1 MTPVTAS
8 RASRLA
14 DGWRKVR
21 TSQIAYSF
29 LHSPLTIVAS
39 MVLLVL
45 VVAALLAP
53 WIASQNTFDPAQIN
67 LLDSE
72 LPPAWRDGGDP
83 RFLLGTDTQGRD
95 MLSAIFFGLRMSLLV
110 GFASVVFAML
120 IGVSLGL
127 ISAYAGGLIDTL
139 IMRVADIMLTF
150 PPILI
155 ALMVDGVA
163 RSVFPS
169 NVHNEIALYVVIFAI
184 GVSSWVQYARTVR
197 ASAMIEKSKEYVQS
211 ARLIGLSSFVIMIR
225 HLLPNVMSP
234 VLVIATISLAIAV
247 LTEATLSFLGVGVP
261 PTQPSL
267 GTLIRIG
274 NEYLFSGLW
283 WITIFPSVALIVLV
297 LSVNLVGDWL
307 RDVLNPKLR

>member
-1 MTPVTAS
+1 MTLISNPEL
-8 RASRLA
+8 SRL
-14 DGWRKVR
+14 GHTLKRLGR
-21 TSQIAYSF
+21 SPITISF
-29 LHSPLTIVAS
+29 LRSPMTILAS
-39 MVLLVL
+39 AVLMTVVL
-45 VVAALLAP
+45 CGLLAP
-53 WIASQNTFDPAQIN
+53 WIAPQDTFDPAQIS

-72 LPPAWRDGGDP
+72 YPPVWSEGGDS
-83 RFLLGTDTQGRD
+83 RFILGTDTQGRD
-95 MLSAIFFGLRMSLLV
+95 MLSAIFYGLRTSLLV
-110 GFASVVFAML
+110 GFASVIFAMA

-127 ISAYAGGLIDTL
+127 ISAYAGGILDTM
-139 IMRVADIMLTF
+139 IMRVADVMLTF

-155 ALMVDGVA
+155 ALMVDGIA

-197 ASAMIEKSKEYVQS
+197 ATAMIEKSKEYVQA
-211 ARLIGLSSFVIMIR
+211 ARLIGLLPVTIMIR
-225 HLLPNVMSP
+225 HLLPNVMGP
-234 VLVIATISLAIAV
+234 VLVIGTINLALAV

-261 PTQPSL
+261 PTEPSL

-283 WITIFPSVALIVLV
+283 WITIFPSAALVALV

>member
-1 MTPVTAS
+1 MSLVTAS
-8 RASRLA
+8 RASRMA
-14 DGWRKVR
+14 DGWRRLR
-21 TSQIAYSF
+21 TSAITYSF
-29 LHSPLTIVAS
+29 LRSPVTMLAS
-39 MVLLVL
+39 LVL
-45 VVAALLAP
+45 IMLVLAALLAP
-53 WIASQNTFDPAQIN
+53 WIASQDTFDPAQID

-72 LPPAWRDGGDP
+72 LPPVWSEGGDP

-95 MLSAIFFGLRMSLLV
+95 MLSAIYYGLRISLMV
-110 GFASVVFAML
+110 GFASVLFAL
-120 IGVSLGL
+120 VLGVSLGL
-127 ISAYAGGLIDTL
+127 ISAYAGGMIDTL

-197 ASAMIEKSKEYVQS
+197 ASAMIEKSKEYVQA
-211 ARLIGLSSFVIMIR
+211 ARLIGLSSIVIMIR
-225 HLLPNVMSP
+225 HLLPNVMGP
-234 VLVIATISLAIAV
+234 VLVIATINLALAV

-261 PTQPSL
+261 PTEPSL

-283 WITIFPSVALIVLV
+283 WITIFPSVALVALV

>member
-1 MTPVTAS
+1 MSLATAS
-8 RASRLA
+8 RASRMA
-14 DGWRKVR
+14 ESWRRVR
-21 TSQIAYSF
+21 DSAITRSF
-29 LHSPLTIVAS
+29 LRSPLTMLATFVMVA
-39 MVLLVL
+39 MILI
-45 VVAALLAP
+45 ALLAP
-53 WIASQNTFDPAQIN
+53 WIAPQDTFDPSQIN

-72 LPPAWRDGGDP
+72 LPPAWSEGGDP

-95 MLSAIFFGLRMSLLV
+95 MLSAIFYGLRISLLV
-110 GFASVVFAML
+110 GFASVIFAMAL
-120 IGVSLGL
+120 GVSLGL
-127 ISAYAGGLIDTL
+127 VAAYAGGFIDTL

-169 NVHNEIALYVVIFAI
+169 QVHNEIALYVVIFAI

-197 ASAMIEKSKEYVQS
+197 ASAMIEKSKEYVQA
-211 ARLIGLSSFVIMIR
+211 ARLIGLSSFTIMLR
-225 HLLPNVMSP
+225 HLLPNVMGP
-234 VLVIATISLAIAV
+234 VLVIATINLALAV

-283 WITIFPSVALIVLV
+283 WITIFPSAALVAMV

>member
-14 DGWRKVR
+14 DVWRKVR

-234 VLVIATISLAIAV
+234 VLVIATINLAIAV

>member
-1 MTPVTAS
+1 MTMAVEPERSRLSEGWNRLRRNPVT
-8 RASRLA
+8 
-14 DGWRKVR
+14 
-21 TSQIAYSF
+21 ISF
-29 LHSPLTIVAS
+29 LRSPVTVLAAA
-39 MVLLVL
+39 VLLIL
-45 VVAALLAP
+45 ILCALLAP
-53 WIASQNTFDPAQIN
+53 WIAPQDTFDPAQIS

-72 LPPAWRDGGDP
+72 LPPAWSEGGDA

-95 MLSAIFFGLRMSLLV
+95 MLSAIYHGLRISLLV
-110 GFASVVFAML
+110 GFASVLLAMT

-127 ISAYAGGLIDTL
+127 ISAYAGGILDTL

-155 ALMVDGVA
+155 ALMVDGIA
-163 RSVFPS
+163 RSAFPS
-169 NVHNEIALYVVIFAI
+169 SVHNQIAIYVVIFSI

-197 ASAMIEKSKEYVQS
+197 ATAMIEKSKEYVQA
-211 ARLIGLSSFVIMIR
+211 ARLIGLRPLTIMVR
-225 HLLPNVMSP
+225 HLLPNVMGP
-234 VLVIATISLAIAV
+234 VLVIGTINLALAV

-283 WITIFPSVALIVLV
+283 WITIFPSVVLVALV

-307 RDVLNPKLR
+307 RDVLDPKLR

>member
-1 MTPVTAS
+1 MTIAAEQERSGSGWSWRRLRRSPAMIGFLGSRVT
-8 RASRLA
+8 
-14 DGWRKVR
+14 V
-21 TSQIAYSF
+21 
-29 LHSPLTIVAS
+29 VAS
-39 MVLLVL
+39 AVLLLLVL
-45 VVAALLAP
+45 CALLAP
-53 WIASQNTFDPAQIN
+53 WIAPQDTFDPAQLS

-72 LPPAWRDGGDP
+72 LPPAWSEGGDS

-95 MLSAIFFGLRMSLLV
+95 MLSAIYHGLRLSLLV
-110 GFASVVFAML
+110 GFASVILAMA

-127 ISAYAGGLIDTL
+127 ISAYAGGILDTL

-163 RSVFPS
+163 RSAFPS
-169 NVHNEIALYVVIFAI
+169 SLHNQIAIYVVIFSI

-197 ASAMIEKSKEYVQS
+197 ATAMIEKSKEYVQAS
-211 ARLIGLSSFVIMIR
+211 RLIGLRPVTIMVR
-225 HLLPNVMSP
+225 HLLPNVMGP
-234 VLVIATISLAIAV
+234 VLVIGTINLGLAV

-283 WITIFPSVALIVLV
+283 WMTIFPSVVLVALV

-307 RDVLNPKLR
+307 RDVLDPKLR